1 MKNKKAKKNCP
12 SIKKYVTPKIAVTVL
27 LAFVLLCGAVVGTI
41 AAISDGFTK
50 PVEDWFCD
58 KATVTPG
65 DQTGDDQ
72 TGDDQTGDDQ
82 TGDNQTGDDQEDTD
96 IKFGTKLVNKDELVT
111 VNYYTMDLQ
120 LLESKTVNGKDLFP
134 SIEGYEKYY
143 FIFPSEIT
151 VPTLENI
158 GVYSIIIDGKICE
171 ITDFESTGFSSFY
184 PMVTK
189 IEDQTCVTNIP
200 VEFFGKINDE
210 FVIVDSSS
218 DLVVTDGFSS
228 IKVSGGDT
236 MEILSS
242 FSDGIFVS
250 DGLFYKEF
258 TDYLG
263 EISSDIDIIN
273 VLVR

>member
-1 MKNKKAKKNCP
+1 MKNKKSKKNCTF
-12 SIKKYVTPKIAVTVL
+12 IKKYVTPKIAVTVL

-50 PVEDWFCD
+50 PVEDWFSE
-58 KATVTPG
+58 ATVTPG

-72 TGDDQTGDDQ
+72 GDQTTPGGNDQGD
-82 TGDNQTGDDQEDTD
+82 QTGDDQEDTG
-96 IKFGTKLVNKDELVT
+96 IKFGTKLVNADELVT

-273 VLVR
+273 VVVR